1 MANKNYIW
9 ISDKH
14 KIYIF
19 SKVPNIQWD
28 STVWDILIL
37 NMFCCLFEIQMWL
50 GILYFIWQLYFFFK
64 PLFIYF
70 LRAVLD
76 SQQNWKE
83 GTDISHI
90 PFTFPAPPTHTHKHA
105 HRHAHTKPPSLLIF
119 PTDGT
124 FVTTDGLTLTHHTQ
138 KSIVYF
144 KIHTWYCTLCGFEQ
158 TYNDMHPSIWYLTE
172 CCHCP
177 KNSSVLLSVHPSRTP
192 LTPAIT
198 DPFTV
203 SLVFPFLECYFVG
216 II

>member
-64 PLFIYF
+64 AFIHLFVKSSF
-70 LRAVLD
+70 RFTAKL
-76 SQQNWKE
+76 E
-83 GTDISHI
+83 GRYGYI
-90 PFTFPAPPTHTHKHA
+90 PYTLYLPCPSN
-105 HRHAHTKPPSLLIF
+105 AHTQTRTQACAHKASLIVNI
-119 PTDGT
+119 PHRWNICYHWWTYIDT
-124 FVTTDGLTLTHHTQ
+124 SYS

-172 CCHCP
+172 CFHCP
-177 KNSSVLLSVHPSRTP
+177 KKSSVLCLFI
-192 LTPAIT
+192 TPALHS
-198 DPFTV
+198 PLQ
-203 SLVFPFLECYFVG
+203 SLILLLSH
-216 II
+216 